1 MKVAVPVDDAQ
12 AKVLGMTMVTI
23 EYAFSTALKMQKIF
37 KRSIY
42 QDPYG
47 DVIEE
52 TSLSPFLK
60 KQKDM

>member
-1 MKVAVPVDDAQ
+1 
-12 AKVLGMTMVTI
+12 MTMVTI
-23 EYAFSTALKMQKIF
+23 EYAFSTALKMRKIF

-60 KQKDM
+60 K